1 MRKKKILLVTAA
13 FALVF
18 ALACDLFSGNRN
30 PNTPVITAS
39 ATTVESGAV
48 INLTVTCTDPD
59 GDALT
64 FTWCATGGTFNTT
77 TGTAVDWTAPTV
89 TATTVYTIRVIAD
102 DGNQGVS
109 HASIEITVGPGEGPG
124 EDEVIVGRQEIT
136 MWDPFWGSGDH
147 RRNQYLY
154 LDSEVGR
161 TGRIVKISLMSA
173 NMSRGNRNSFEIS
186 ICPTSRDSLEANFNA
201 NYEGATPTRVYHRA
215 SQSYGSRDSTN
226 YWTEF
231 EFDTGYEYTGGNFIL
246 EFTYNGSDNTPVSSH
261 GYRTDEVYRK
271 LSSSNLGS
279 ETGLP
284 HSEVLYIKL
293 TFAE

>member
-13 FALVF
+13 FGLVF
-18 ALACDLFSGNRN
+18 ALACDMFSGNRN

-39 ATTVESGAV
+39 ATTVASGAV
-48 INLTVTCTDPD
+48 VNLTVTCTDPD

-77 TGTAVDWTAPTV
+77 TGVAVNWTAPTV
-89 TATTVYTIRVIAD
+89 TTPTVYTIRVIAD
-102 DGNQGVS
+102 DGKQGVS
-109 HASIEITVGPGEGPG
+109 HASIEITVGAGQGPG
-124 EDEVIVGRQEIT
+124 ENEVIVGQQEIT

-154 LDSEVGR
+154 LGSEVSR
-161 TGRIVKISLMSA
+161 TGRIVRISLMSA

-186 ICPTSRDSLEANFNA
+186 ICPTSRDTLEVNFNA
-201 NYEGATPTRVYHRA
+201 NYEGATPTRAYQRA
-215 SQSYGSRDSTN
+215 TQSYGSRDSIN

-246 EFTYNGSDNTPVSSH
+246 EFTYNGSDNIPVSSH
-261 GYRTDEVYRK
+261 GYRTGEARRK
-271 LSSSNLGS
+271 LSHSTPGN
-279 ETGLP
+279 EIGLL
-284 HSEVLYIKL
+284 SQEVLYVKL